1 MASYPSK
8 YRFYV
13 KAKMIK
19 NSDQIVVGPLHSPDA
34 ADKAAV
40 AMAGRHDVHPHVWV
54 DAYTESDEE
63 SFCWVDTYTKDEAAL
78 RWDAK

>member
-54 DAYTESDEE
+54 D
-63 SFCWVDTYTKDEAAL
+63 TYTKDEAAL